1 MKYLPRPAFVA
12 LALAAVLACT
22 STRLNSVY
30 VAPDYAGGA
39 FDRLMIVGLAP
50 SEGGRVVYENAFAD
64 KLAAL
69 GAIGIGSANVFPDR
83 EELSREKVGAWV
95 RDEGIRGVLVTRVQ
109 HVKREQ
115 RYVPPTTSW
124 DLYGYYSYWS
134 PVVSSPGYV
143 VEETTLILE
152 TSLFDASNGKLVY
165 TAVSESFQ
173 PSSRQQVVHEV
184 VDALTKDLQER
195 GLLPLPASS

>member
-1 MKYLPRPAFVA
+1 MSNPARLGL
-12 LALAAVLACT
+12 LALAAAASFACT

-30 VAPDYAGGA
+30 VAPDYTGGA

-50 SEGGRVVYENAFAD
+50 AEGGRVVYENAFAD

-83 EELSREKVGAWV
+83 EELTREKVGAWV

-115 RYVPPTTSW
+115 RYVPPTTTW
-124 DLYGYYSYWS
+124 DLYGYYGYWS
-134 PVVSSPGYV
+134 PAVASPGYV

-173 PSSRQQVVHEV
+173 PSSRQQVVHEIV
-184 VDALTKDLQER
+184 NALTKDLQER
-195 GLLPLPASS
+195 GLLPRPASS